1 MSEFIY
7 ADIITIGD
15 EILYGQ
21 IIDTNSQ
28 WISAELDKLG
38 IKTRQKSSV
47 SDKADEII
55 RILEESSERSSL
67 IIITGGLGPTND
79 DITKKTLCRFFN
91 TELIWNEKVL
101 EDVTAF
107 FNKRGREISDINKQQ
122 ALVPA
127 NCEVLPN
134 TRGTAPG
141 MWIDENN
148 KIFISLPGVPYE
160 MKGILTDHGFN
171 RIKQRFQTPVIFH
184 KVIKTAGIGESA
196 LAEIISQWEDQLPA
210 HIGLAYLPSA
220 GEVKLRLT
228 GSGADEISIKEEIDK
243 QLQGVMPL
251 IQKYVYGFDEDKL
264 ETAVGRLLKKHSK
277 TLATAES
284 CTGGYLAHLITS
296 VPGSSAYYKGSVIA
310 YSNEIKTK
318 LLDVPSGILIQYG
331 AVSEETVKIMAREV
345 RLKLGTDI
353 GVAASGICGPDGGT
367 EEKPVGTI
375 WIAYADENQI
385 IARKLQLANI
395 RENNIRMTALA
406 LLNMIRHQLN
416 PENEL

>member
-1 MSEFIY
+1 MSNFIY

-21 IIDTNSQ
+21 ITDTNSQ

-55 RILEESSERSSL
+55 RILSEASNRSDI

-91 TELIWNEKVL
+91 TELIWNEEVL
-101 EDVTAF
+101 HDVTEF
-107 FNKRGREISDINKQQ
+107 FTKRGREISDINKQQ

-127 NCEVLPN
+127 NCDVLKN

-141 MWIDENN
+141 MWIDTNN
-148 KIFISLPGVPYE
+148 KVYISLPGVPYE
-160 MKGILTDHGFN
+160 MKGILSDYGFEKLKWRFKTPIIAH
-171 RIKQRFQTPVIFH
+171 RI
-184 KVIKTAGIGESA
+184 IKTVGIGESA
-196 LAEIISQWEDQLPA
+196 LAEIIADWEAKLPA

-228 GSGADEISIKEEIDK
+228 GSGDNEEFLKQEIQEQINIV
-243 QLQGVMPL
+243 LPL
-251 IQKYVYGFDEDKL
+251 IHKYVYGYDEDRL
-264 ETAVGRLLKKHSK
+264 ETAVGRILKEQNK
-277 TLATAES
+277 TLSTAES

-296 VPGSSAYYKGSVIA
+296 VPGSSSYYKGSIIA
-310 YSNEIKTK
+310 YSNDIKTS
-318 LLDVPSGILIQYG
+318 LLDVPSGILTQYG

-345 RLKLGTDI
+345 RIKLGTTI

-375 WIAYADENQI
+375 WIAYADENQVI
-385 IARKLQLANI
+385 TRKLQLANI

-406 LLNMIRHQLN
+406 ILNMIRHQLN
-416 PENEL
+416 PETIL